1 LGRHEYWAI
10 KDFRDDIELVLND
23 AMTYNK
29 AGHPSYKAA
38 QRIHDSARPILEEL
52 EQDAVMEIESPTSPS
67 PSLVG
72 DFEPLLKLVE
82 PLFSLKAI
90 KDESSLVLTS
100 NPISSLINVELS
112 ALRPPP
118 PPFPKPPKASKTPK
132 PKRARRTELEA
143 STAAAAVA
151 NAANDPSGTST
162 RRSTAIAYVGR
173 ITESTSSQGRD
184 AWEGELRICS
194 DSGRGKATGSHPC
207 LPSCHTKS
215 VQSRSL
221 VETSSVPEFRDPVDN
236 QLISGWILPSDQ
248 KRRTRVPTAPPS
260 SPRSLPSSQPGAG
273 ASPSFLQPSKNK
285 IRLDRG
291 TSKLSVFSTVEEEN
305 QTLIVLVERRLPDLG
320 LP

>member
-1 LGRHEYWAI
+1 
-10 KDFRDDIELVLND
+10 
-23 AMTYNK
+23 
-29 AGHPSYKAA
+29 
-38 QRIHDSARPILEEL
+38 
-52 EQDAVMEIESPTSPS
+52 MEIESPTSPS

-236 QLISGWILPSDQ
+236 QLIRSRSNFSIAVGSCRPTRSGGREYPQHHRLHLDLC
-248 KRRTRVPTAPPS
+248 PP
-260 SPRSLPSSQPGAG
+260 R
-273 ASPSFLQPSKNK
+273 N
-285 IRLDRG
+285 
-291 TSKLSVFSTVEEEN
+291 
-305 QTLIVLVERRLPDLG
+305 LG
-320 LP
+320 LELRLRFYNHQRIRSD